1 MSKGASATS
10 TASVQNARKNLA
22 QFLKTLNTVPVQEL
36 EKSAKVIKAEEIALV
51 PYDTGKLEH
60 SIYCRVSKDRNRP
73 GIVTG
78 ASARSPQG
86 YDYAGIQHENETFQ
100 HAPGRQAHFISEPFE
115 KEVANLKERLREE
128 IKYNGSR

>member
-60 SIYCRVSKDRNRP
+60 SIYCRVSKDRSRP

-100 HAPGRQAHFISEPFE
+100 HATGRQAHFISEPFE

>member
-10 TASVQNARKNLA
+10 TASVQNARKNLT

-60 SIYCRVSKDRNRP
+60 SIYCRVSKDRSRP

-100 HAPGRQAHFISEPFE
+100 HAPDRQAHFISEPFE